1 MNFNGKIIMLFFMAR
16 KFQSQNNRSRSSCV
30 PARTFQS
37 GIDCS
42 EAFHVP
48 VRVVMLSLVFILIA
62 TTLFTG
68 CSITQQPSYINS
80 TETNEALKVL
90 QQIKSI
96 NKEIK
101 TCKGSGWITIA
112 DTQQT
117 TKFRMAWAASFPDK
131 IRLTLLSAG
140 HPVETILADGKTVTF
155 ISHTGKH
162 NTKKVNSK
170 NPSLKEVVSIPV
182 KMQDILSIFA
192 GRVPVGKFDIATIA
206 QVTDSAQSTDTMLI
220 LKKRWNGESQNIV
233 IGPQNKI
240 LGFSLIDEHR
250 KLIHSVFNQQYKNFD
265 SFSIP
270 AKVKVRDNEGRAI
283 DFEITSYQPNI
294 QIRPD
299 MFVLT
304 ESR

>member
-1 MNFNGKIIMLFFMAR
+1 MLFFMAQ
-16 KFQSQNNRSRSSCV
+16 KFQSKNNCSNSSYV
-30 PARTFQS
+30 L
-37 GIDCS
+37 
-42 EAFHVP
+42 
-48 VRVVMLSLVFILIA
+48 RVATISSLIFILIA
-62 TTLFTG
+62 TALFTG

-80 TETNEALKVL
+80 AETNEALKIL
-90 QQIKSI
+90 QQIKNI

-101 TCKGSGWITIA
+101 TCKGSGWITIS
-112 DTQQT
+112 DTKQT

-192 GRVPVGKFDIATIA
+192 GRVPIGKFDIATIA
-206 QVTDSAQSTDTMLI
+206 QITDSAQSTDTMLI

-233 IGPQNKI
+233 IGPQSKI
-240 LGFSLIDEHR
+240 LSFSLIDEHR
-250 KLIHSVFNQQYKNFD
+250 KLIHSVFNKQYKNFD

-270 AKVKVRDNEGRAI
+270 AKVKVRDNEGRTI